1 MVSGPET
8 ICTYK
13 QIADSFKM
21 PYGTIARVIKDFIDN
36 GDVVITRSRGRRA
49 PPVPQEVQ
57 RALLDPELLQRW
69 GQYSIKDRLVLCRR
83 ELGHPITEHQLRKLY
98 GYNRVRYM
106 TTHWV
111 HRRATLDKERLDAQ
125 RREFAKTLGS
135 VITSG
140 LGPIY
145 FGCYFFHSKS
155 HVDINSFRRKRVS
168 GSMIPSLTS
177 L

>member
-1 MVSGPET
+1 
-8 ICTYK
+8 
-13 QIADSFKM
+13 
-21 PYGTIARVIKDFIDN
+21 
-36 GDVVITRSRGRRA
+36 
-49 PPVPQEVQ
+49 
-57 RALLDPELLQRW
+57 
-69 GQYSIKDRLVLCRR
+69 
-83 ELGHPITEHQLRKLY
+83 
-98 GYNRVRYM
+98 M

-155 HVDINSFRRKRVS
+155 HVDFNSFRRKRVS

-177 L
+177 LQLPLLDEERQGLDDRYESGAGAAASTAGFGYYLRSDR